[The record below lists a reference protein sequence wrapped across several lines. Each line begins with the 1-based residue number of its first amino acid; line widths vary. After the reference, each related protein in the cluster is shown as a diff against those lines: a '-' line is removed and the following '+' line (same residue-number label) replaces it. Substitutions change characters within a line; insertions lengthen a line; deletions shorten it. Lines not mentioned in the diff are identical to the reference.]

1 MLGSMVS
8 THLGSTQ
15 TYCLHPLTSL
25 LDVDGSLL
33 VAQPVVK
40 GGFKW
45 GKEAPLKSPNSHLYG
60 LEIDVSIL
68 N

>member
-15 TYCLHPLTSL
+15 TYCLHPLTQW

-33 VAQPVVK
+33 TASPSMK
-40 GGFKW
+40 GGFEWDSKGW
-45 GKEAPLKSPNSHLYG
+45 
-60 LEIDVSIL
+60 L
-68 N
+68 NTP